1 MKRVTIFA
9 SHKTNYTMK
18 TLILVKG
25 KPAIEATP
33 DIEIELPAYFKRGDV
48 YFHIVSEEKYIRMVY
63 DKWEKS
69 IKIME
74 NLGLPS
80 EFDMTPEN
88 LITEKEFEIVK
99 SQIRKIF
106 NS

>member
-1 MKRVTIFA
+1 
-9 SHKTNYTMK
+9 MK

-25 KPAIEATP
+25 KPAVEATP
-33 DIEIELPAYFKRGDV
+33 DIEINLPAYFKKGNV
-48 YFHIVSEEKYIRMVY
+48 YFHIITEEKYIRMVS
-63 DKWEKS
+63 DTWEKS

-74 NLGLPS
+74 NLGLPN
-80 EFDMTPEN
+80 EFDLTPET
-88 LITEKEFEIVK
+88 LITEKEFETIK